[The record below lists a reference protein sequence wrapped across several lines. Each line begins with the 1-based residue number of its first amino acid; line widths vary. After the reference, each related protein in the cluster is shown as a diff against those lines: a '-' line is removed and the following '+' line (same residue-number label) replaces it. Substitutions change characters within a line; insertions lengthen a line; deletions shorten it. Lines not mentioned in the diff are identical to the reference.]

1 MRVCRYSC
9 DVLDSRC
16 LKKYPNRSHKDKFFC
31 ADTYSVGIIFNRNSV
46 KSTAAPF
53 FFSLRMFCVLPM
65 HSSWEMEKK
74 CRWIKG
80 PFIFGRVYFRCREN
94 ISCVS
99 FRIVNDRVSFSG
111 ANCFSVCL
119 SAKHPLLSIRYRRKV
134 WLQVTRCVWLKVEK
148 SPELSAWKGMRT
160 FVDQ

>member
-53 FFSLRMFCVLPM
+53 FFLYGCFAFSRCTRL
-65 HSSWEMEKK
+65 EKWK
-74 CRWIKG
+74 RNVGESKG
-80 PFIFGRVYFRCREN
+80 LLYLEEFTFGA
-94 ISCVS
+94 CVS

-134 WLQVTRCVWLKVEK
+134 WLQVTRCV
-148 SPELSAWKGMRT
+148 
-160 FVDQ
+160 